1 MWLGDLFLDKCE
13 DVNWD
18 ELVQDRIQ
26 AQACHKNHRLLN
38 ETEYSEKLN
47 SKHPLQATS
56 ITMHLVRVISFPI
69 PEAANSERIRIQ
81 IWTYVFLCR
90 SYDCLVIYQTSP
102 TA

>member
-13 DVNWD
+13 DVNWN

-26 AQACHKNHRLLN
+26 PRLVTNFN

-69 PEAANSERIRIQ
+69 PVAPNSERIRIP

-90 SYDCLVIYQTSP
+90 SYNCLVIYQTSP